1 MNKGEAVSM
10 DDSDWSENTNAWADL
25 SANNYD
31 RSKNVNE
38 WAELENLMANSG
50 DSGDGGDGGNRNEKL
65 LKRALLYRKVG
76 RVALALSAIEAQA
89 YKPSEDVPSEE
100 ERSDEKRVAE
110 MIETLGSIE
119 AEQADALI
127 SQIEAGL
134 EEVDESLEM
143 QNEWNIVNHKQ
154 INDRD
159 SLEKELQSG
168 TAIVELDIRF
178 DKDGTPWISH
188 SPRSGARFLFSKQ
201 IHEMTSEEVAA
212 KGKRLSLEEGLEM
225 IKKYNEDNP
234 NHKVVIE
241 IKELGPSKESAERNL
256 ENIQRML
263 EDTGLTSVAC
273 FATLSP
279 DILKKV
285 HDKFPDNPKILNGGI
300 APIISHKISEKSLE
314 EGPVTKEF
322 RVVGPGW
329 DITFSDS
336 TEYHEDRQDGY
347 GKQTGYLWARLPKKT
362 VAILSGLKKNGEQ
375 GAVSLAM
382 VYMFA
387 DVLKKVN
394 PEASEALLERYAN
407 HVKKLEVTSQVRAKT
422 AEDILETE
430 RINKKVGN
438 DRSVVYMNKKVYEA
452 GKDLAEREKEGLE
465 L

>member
-1 MNKGEAVSM
+1 MSNIEVFSRGGSGKAENGNIWSDAEA
-10 DDSDWSENTNAWADL
+10 DSVGPDEPEETGWSD
-25 SANNYD
+25 
-31 RSKNVNE
+31 
-38 WAELENLMANSG
+38 LENYQKDPGNN
-50 DSGDGGDGGNRNEKL
+50 DDDNRNEKL
-65 LKRALLYRKVG
+65 LKRMLLYRKVG
-76 RVALALSAIEAQA
+76 KLALALSTIEAQTG
-89 YKPSEDVPSEE
+89 KSFEDN
-100 ERSDEKRVAE
+100 SDEHEKKSDEEVVSEMAE
-110 MIETLGSIE
+110 ALKSIE
-119 AEQADALI
+119 VEQADALI
-127 SQIEAGL
+127 AQIEEGL
-134 EEVDESLEM
+134 NEVDKSLEK
-143 QNEWNIVNHKQ
+143 QNEWKVVNHKQ

-212 KGKRLSLEEGLEM
+212 KGKRLSLEEGLEL
-225 IKKYNEDNP
+225 IRKYNEDNA

-256 ENIQRML
+256 ENIQKML
-263 EDTGLTSVAC
+263 ENTGLTSAAC

-279 DILKKV
+279 DILKKI
-285 HDKFPDNPKILNGGI
+285 HDKFPKSPKILNGGI

-314 EGPVTKEF
+314 EGPATKEF

-329 DITFSDS
+329 DFTFSDS

-347 GKQTGYLWARLPKKT
+347 GKQTGYLWARLPKNT
-362 VAILSGLKKNGEQ
+362 VAILSGLQKNGQQ
-375 GAVSLAM
+375 GSISLAM

-394 PEASEALLERYAN
+394 PEASDALLERYAD
-407 HVKKLEVTSQVRAKT
+407 HAKKLGVTSQIRAKN

-438 DRSVVYMNKKVYEA
+438 KRSVVYMNKKVYEA
-452 GKDLAEREKEGLE
+452 GRDLARHEQEEPER
-465 L
+465 